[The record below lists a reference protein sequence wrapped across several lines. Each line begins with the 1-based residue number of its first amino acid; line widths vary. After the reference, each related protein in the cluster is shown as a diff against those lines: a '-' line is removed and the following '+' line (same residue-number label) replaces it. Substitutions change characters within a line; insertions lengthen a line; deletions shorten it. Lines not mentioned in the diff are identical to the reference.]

1 MALQAWQAAGARM
14 DSVSNKALWTLIC
27 SGGLQTEPGIVRAE
41 LLNQALLLSEGLA
54 SYKPNSKQSR
64 EKFKADK
71 SVSESWREF
80 VCKLADVLGVEE
92 SKSWTLLCSYLA
104 TEFRGTAESL
114 LQLLEHEGQVGSG
127 SRPTVCTFLFI
138 VCMTG
143 CTSTYRC
150 APCWRTFGSST
161 GQSASTCCR

>member
-1 MALQAWQAAGARM
+1 M
-14 DSVSNKALWTLIC
+14 
-27 SGGLQTEPGIVRAE
+27 
-41 LLNQALLLSEGLA
+41 
-54 SYKPNSKQSR
+54 
-64 EKFKADK
+64 
-71 SVSESWREF
+71 SESWREF

-150 APCWRTFGSST
+150 APCSRTFGSST